1 MSETPPL
8 LDVANLSVRLPPGA
22 DREFAIAD
30 VSLRIRPNEI
40 VCVVGESGSG
50 KSMLANAVI
59 RLLPPTVTMSGAV
72 AFGGRDIARLPE
84 AAMRAIRGAEI
95 GMVFQ
100 EPMAA
105 LNPIQTVGRQI
116 GEVFRLHTGLSAAER
131 RNATLAALTQVH
143 LRDPLRASRS
153 YPHQLSGGERQRA
166 MIAMALALKPRLL
179 IADEPTTAL
188 DVTTQ
193 ARILKLIRE
202 LQAQSQMGVL
212 FITHDF
218 GVVAEIADRVAV
230 MQNGHLVEEGPVAD
244 VINAPKHAYT
254 RSLIAAVPKLRPLPR
269 EPIPTSGDII
279 LRVAHL
285 TKAYRPAAGFF
296 ARSKP
301 TLALDDV
308 SISVAKGAS
317 LGIVGESG
325 SGKSTLARC
334 IVRLMQ
340 PDAGSLRLRG
350 LEYANLNGRAMRR
363 QIQCIQMVFQDTSG
377 SLNPRKKVGD
387 LVGQGLMVRGTPRR
401 DAWRRAEELLAMV
414 RLDPKAASRYPH
426 EFSGGQRQRIAL
438 ARALAIEPEILVADE
453 PVSALDVS
461 VQAQVLALLAD
472 LRAKLG
478 LSLIFITHDL
488 RVAANVCELV
498 AVMKSGKVVEFGETA
513 QGLRE
518 PVAPLHA
525 GPPRFDPGP
534 GLERRAALTP
544 FSPGTS
550 ICLRQRHQTNGSI
563 SFPPRYA
570 RTSRC
575 FVTRSIR
582 GWCRARIHPASM
594 SMMC

>member
-1 MSETPPL
+1 MSDAL
-8 LDVANLSVRLPPGA
+8 LDLAQVSVRLPPDA
-22 DREFAIAD
+22 DRAFAIAD
-30 VSLRIRPNEI
+30 VSLRVHPDEI

-59 RLLPPTVTMSGAV
+59 RLLPPTVTMTGAV
-72 AFGGRDIARLPE
+72 RLGGRDLAQLPE

-105 LNPIQTVGRQI
+105 LNPIQTIGRQV
-116 GEVFRLHTGLSAAER
+116 GEVLRLHAGLSARAR
-131 RNATLAALTQVH
+131 RDAMLAALTQVR

-193 ARILKLIRE
+193 AQILQLIRE
-202 LQAQSQMGVL
+202 LQAQNQMGVL

-218 GVVAEIADRVAV
+218 GVVAEIADRVVV
-230 MQNGHLVEEGPVAD
+230 MQNGHLVEEGPVAA
-244 VINAPKHAYT
+244 VINAPKHPYT
-254 RSLIAAVPKLRPLPR
+254 QSLIAAVPKLRPAPGV
-269 EPIPTSGDII
+269 PTQRSDDII
-279 LRVAHL
+279 LRVAHV
-285 TKAYRPAAGFF
+285 TKSYRSAAGIL
-296 ARSKP
+296 RGKP
-301 TLALDDV
+301 TPGLDDV
-308 SISVAKGAS
+308 SVALMKGAS

-340 PDAGSLRLRG
+340 PDAGSMRLHD
-350 LEYANLNGRAMRR
+350 LEYASLSGRAMRR
-363 QIQCIQMVFQDTSG
+363 QIQRIQMVFQDTSG

-387 LVGQGLMVRGTPRR
+387 LVGQGLMVRGTRR
-401 DAWRRAEELLAMV
+401 HEAWRRAEELLAMV
-414 RLDPKAASRYPH
+414 RLDPKAAHRYPH

-438 ARALAIEPEILVADE
+438 ARALAVEPEILVADE

-488 RVAANVCELV
+488 RVAANVCDLV
-498 AVMKSGKVVEFGETA
+498 AVMQNGKVVESGETA
-513 QGLRE
+513 RVFANPAHPYTQALLDSIPGRDWNA
-518 PVAPLHA
+518 APH
-525 GPPRFDPGP
+525 
-534 GLERRAALTP
+534 
-544 FSPGTS
+544 
-550 ICLRQRHQTNGSI
+550 
-563 SFPPRYA
+563 
-570 RTSRC
+570 
-575 FVTRSIR
+575 
-582 GWCRARIHPASM
+582 
-594 SMMC
+594 

>member
-1 MSETPPL
+1 MGEARRL
-8 LDVANLSVRLPPGA
+8 LNAANVSVRLPPGA
-22 DREFAIAD
+22 DREFAIED
-30 VSLRIRPNEI
+30 VSLRIKPDEI

-50 KSMLANAVI
+50 KSMLANAII

-72 AFGGRDIARLPE
+72 EFGGRDVARLPE

-105 LNPIQTVGRQI
+105 LNPIQTIGRQI
-116 GEVFRLHTGLSAAER
+116 SEVFRLHTGLSASER
-131 RNATLAALTQVH
+131 RSATLAALTQVH

-166 MIAMALALKPRLL
+166 MIAMALALRPRLL

-193 ARILKLIRE
+193 AQILKLLRE
-202 LQAQSQMGVL
+202 LQGQNQMGVL

-230 MQNGHLVEEGPVAD
+230 MQSGHLVEEGPVAD
-244 VINAPKHAYT
+244 VINTPKHSYT
-254 RSLIAAVPKLRPLPR
+254 RSLIAAVPRLRPVLR
-269 EPIPTSGDII
+269 EPTRRSSDVI
-279 LRVAHL
+279 LRVEHL
-285 TKAYRPAAGFF
+285 TKSYRSGAGILGG
-296 ARSKP
+296 KP
-301 TLALDDV
+301 MLGLDDV
-308 SISVAKGAS
+308 SVSLMKGAS

-334 IVRLMQ
+334 IVRLVQ
-340 PDAGSLRLRG
+340 PDSGSMRLHD
-350 LEYANLNGRAMRR
+350 LEYAKLGRRAMRR
-363 QIQCIQMVFQDTSG
+363 QIQRIQMVFQDTSG

-387 LVGQGLMVRGTPRR
+387 LVSQGLMVRGISRR

-414 RLDPKAASRYPH
+414 RLDPKAANRFPH

-438 ARALAIEPEILVADE
+438 ARALAVEPEILVADE

-488 RVAANVCELV
+488 RVAANVCDLV

-513 QGLRE
+513 HVFANPSHPYTQALVESIPGRDWN
-518 PVAPLHA
+518 VAPH
-525 GPPRFDPGP
+525 
-534 GLERRAALTP
+534 
-544 FSPGTS
+544 
-550 ICLRQRHQTNGSI
+550 
-563 SFPPRYA
+563 
-570 RTSRC
+570 
-575 FVTRSIR
+575 
-582 GWCRARIHPASM
+582 
-594 SMMC
+594 

>member
-22 DREFAIAD
+22 DREFAIKD
-30 VSLRIRPNEI
+30 VTLRVAPNEI

-72 AFGGRDIARLPE
+72 DFAGRDIARVPE
-84 AAMRAIRGAEI
+84 AAMRTIRGAEI

-105 LNPIQTVGRQI
+105 LNPIQTIGRQI
-116 GEVFRLHTGLSAAER
+116 GEVFRLHTARSARER
-131 RNATLAALTQVH
+131 RDATLAALTQVRLH
-143 LRDPLRASRS
+143 DPVRASRS

-166 MIAMALALKPRLL
+166 MIAMALALDPRLL

-193 ARILKLIRE
+193 AQILALVRE
-202 LQAQSQMGVL
+202 LQARNQMGVL

-218 GVVAEIADRVAV
+218 GVVAEIADRVVV
-230 MQNGHLVEEGPVAD
+230 MQSGHVAEEGPVAS
-244 VINAPKHAYT
+244 VINAPRHPYT
-254 RSLIAAVPKLRPLPR
+254 QSLIAAVPKLRPTAR
-269 EPIPTSGDII
+269 EPTPRSTDII
-279 LRVAHL
+279 LSVAHL
-285 TKAYRPAAGFF
+285 AKSYRSGAGIL
-296 ARSKP
+296 RGKP
-301 TLALDDV
+301 TPALDDV
-308 SISVAKGAS
+308 SLALTKGAS
-317 LGIVGESG
+317 LGVVGESG

-340 PDAGSLRLRG
+340 PDAGSMRLHD
-350 LEYANLNGRAMRR
+350 LEYAKLNGRAMRR
-363 QIQCIQMVFQDTSG
+363 QIQGIQMVFQDATG

-387 LVGQGLMVRGTPRR
+387 LVGQGLMVHGTSRR

-414 RLDPKAASRYPH
+414 RLDPNSANRYPH

-438 ARALAIEPEILVADE
+438 ARALALEPEILVADE

-478 LSLIFITHDL
+478 LSLVFITHDL

-498 AVMKSGKVVEFGETA
+498 AVMRHGKVVEYGETA
-513 QGLRE
+513 QVFANPSHPYTQALVDSIPGRDWN
-518 PVAPLHA
+518 APAH
-525 GPPRFDPGP
+525 
-534 GLERRAALTP
+534 
-544 FSPGTS
+544 
-550 ICLRQRHQTNGSI
+550 
-563 SFPPRYA
+563 
-570 RTSRC
+570 
-575 FVTRSIR
+575 
-582 GWCRARIHPASM
+582 
-594 SMMC
+594 